1 MSCRKRCCYGSLR
14 RSLTARFWAFGFSTI
29 VASLDLVGAE
39 PSGPPRLKILHHA
52 IVTDTIPDAQSPCG
66 LALDPV
72 DGSLVLGFQDKG
84 DVVAGTVTHFVR
96 SRDEGRTW
104 SRPFA
109 SYRHPDKTVGAAVGF
124 TQIGPEQTVAVIME
138 ITHTDVSVEGF
149 KAPRK
154 SRTLFARFDPH
165 TAAITPIATL
175 PQPAETLVG
184 AMPQNLIA
192 LRNGD
197 LLLPAYLIP
206 MNWAHPNPG
215 IDYGSG
221 LFRSRDGG
229 KTWTPFQKIFGPH
242 PTQPEIFYNE
252 SVIFEKA
259 DGTLVAF
266 ARYDNETPPRDRRMG
281 KVRSRDGGQTWS
293 DVVNSDLPAICPA
306 LCRLDNGQH
315 LMFAGALDE
324 PIPRTCM
331 LYHSPDGESFTKLG
345 APFYSRTGG
354 QPFNTATGG
363 SQVLLPLGHNRFV
376 LAFYGGDRDLPGR
389 DKTYIDSNLV
399 ELQP

>member
-1 MSCRKRCCYGSLR
+1 MSCPQRFGARPPSR
-14 RSLTARFWAFGFSTI
+14 RQLAQLLTASGIWWAV
-29 VASLDLVGAE
+29 VAGVTAAE
-39 PSGPPRLKILHHA
+39 PASAPRLRVLHHA
-52 IVTDTIPDAQSPCG
+52 VVTDTIADAQSPCG
-66 LALDPV
+66 LACDPV

-96 SRDEGRTW
+96 SHDGGQTW
-104 SRPFA
+104 SPPFA
-109 SYRHPDKTVGAAVGF
+109 SYRHPEPSVGAAIGF
-124 TQIGPEQTVAVIME
+124 IQLSPRQTVAVIME

-165 TAAITPIATL
+165 NAAITPIATL

-184 AMPQNLIA
+184 AMPQNLIQ

-197 LLLPAYLIP
+197 LLLPAYLTP
-206 MNWAHPNPG
+206 MDWDHPNPKL
-215 IDYGSG
+215 DYGSG

-229 KTWTPFQKIFGPH
+229 QTWSPFTRIFGPH
-242 PTQPEIFYNE
+242 PTRPEIFYNE

-266 ARYDNETPPRDRRMG
+266 ARYDNDTPPRERRMG
-281 KVRSRDGGQTWS
+281 KVVSRDGGQTWS
-293 DVVNSDLPAICPA
+293 ATVDSDLAAICPA
-306 LCRLDNGQH
+306 QLRLPGGGY

-324 PIPRTCM
+324 PIPRTCL
-331 LYHSPDGESFTKLG
+331 LYHSNDGETFTKLG
-345 APFYSRTGG
+345 PTFYSRTGG
-354 QPFNTATGG
+354 KPFNTATGG
-363 SQVLLPLGHNRFV
+363 SQVLLPLEDRRFV

-389 DKTYIDSNLV
+389 DKTYIDSNII
-399 ELQP
+399 ELR